1 MRSIQRSLILKLGSW
16 AFVLALAAGIGF
28 YLYMRSALLAQFD
41 QSLAAKAR
49 TVATQFR
56 REGDGRLEF
65 EFSRKAMPEFQRQE
79 HPEYFQIWLPDGRP
93 LASSRSIEGASLQGS
108 PESFP
113 VECVWNLTLRDGR
126 PGRAIRMWV
135 RVQTEHTDSA
145 ESKEKPGV
153 RVPRGASV
161 VIALAASR
169 SELDQQLR
177 ALLTSLLIVAAA
189 LSAGSVL
196 CLSWTIRR
204 VLRPLH
210 QVAERASHID
220 AASLDSRFAIE
231 SMPLELQPICTRLN
245 DLLGRLQ
252 SAFARQQRFSSNI
265 AHELRTPIAELRS
278 LAEVSIKWPDDGE
291 QSSQRFHD
299 ALDIARQMQSIVD
312 TLLALARCEDGR
324 QMLSLGPVN
333 LRAVVRGV
341 WENQVRVMRPGI
353 DAQLEEIPDVNITTD
368 KSLLVSILSNLLEN
382 AFGYAPAGG
391 FVICSAD
398 QRESKVIL
406 NISNSNDQLQ
416 QVDLAHLF
424 EPFWRKNAARDDSSH
439 SGLGLALVAAYARLL
454 QIEIAVALDDAGWFG
469 VRLAIPTE
477 SVQPSAQ
484 PREEAAAPEA
494 TSKTTY

>member
-1 MRSIQRSLILKLGSW
+1 MKSIQRSLIFKLGSW
-16 AFVLALAAGIGF
+16 AFLLALAAAIGF
-28 YLYMRSALLAQFD
+28 YLYMRSALLEQFD
-41 QSLAAKAR
+41 HSLAAKAR

-65 EFSRKAMPEFQRQE
+65 EFSKKAMPEFQRQE
-79 HPEYFQIWLPDGRP
+79 RPEYFQIWLPDGKP
-93 LASSRSIEGASLQGS
+93 LASSRSIEGASLGGS
-108 PESFP
+108 PEPFP
-113 VECVWNLTLRDGR
+113 VECIWNLTLRDGR

-135 RVQTEHTDSA
+135 RVQTEHTDSV
-145 ESKEKPGV
+145 ENKEKPSV

-169 SELDQQLR
+169 SELDQQLGT
-177 ALLTSLLIVAAA
+177 LLYSLLVVAAL

-196 CLSWTIRR
+196 CLNWTIRR

-210 QVAERASHID
+210 QVAEEATRIN

-231 SMPLELQPICTRLN
+231 TMPLELQPICTRLN
-245 DLLGRLQ
+245 DLLGRIQ

-278 LAEVSIKWPDDGE
+278 LAEVSIKWPDEGE

-312 TLLALARCEDGR
+312 TLLALSRCDDGR
-324 QMLSLGPVN
+324 QTLSLAPVN
-333 LRAVVRGV
+333 LREVVRNV
-341 WENQVRVMRPGI
+341 WTQQTKAMRPGI
-353 DAQLEEIPDVNITTD
+353 DAQLDEIPDITITTD
-368 KSLLVSILSNLLEN
+368 KSLLISILGNLLEN
-382 AFGYAPAGG
+382 AFGYTPAGG

-398 QRESKVIL
+398 QHDGKVIL

-416 QVDLAHLF
+416 QADLSHLF
-424 EPFWRKNAARDDSSH
+424 EPFWRKNAARNDSAH

-454 QIEIAVALDDAGWFG
+454 QIEIAVAIDEAGWFG

-477 SVQPSAQ
+477 SSSVSIKPVTDQPSS
-484 PREEAAAPEA
+484 APP
-494 TSKTTY
+494 SKVIS